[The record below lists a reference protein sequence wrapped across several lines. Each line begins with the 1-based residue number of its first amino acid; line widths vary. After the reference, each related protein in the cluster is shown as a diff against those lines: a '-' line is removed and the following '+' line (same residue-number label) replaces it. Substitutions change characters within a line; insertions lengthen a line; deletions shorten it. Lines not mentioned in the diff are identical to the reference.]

1 MLLLTVWNIEKSKQY
16 LISANQ
22 VKIILCLFV
31 CRVYNRT
38 EYIQGMLQKSYNSI
52 LQVDMYVISSYE
64 QIKGRDHFENKDSKS
79 EFVCNHGQKK
89 LELLWY

>member
-1 MLLLTVWNIEKSKQY
+1 MKVLLLTVWNIEKSKQY

-31 CRVYNRT
+31 CRVYDRT

-52 LQVDMYVISSYE
+52 LQVDMYAISSYE
-64 QIKGRDHFENKDSKS
+64 QIKGRDHFENEDSKS
-79 EFVCNHGQKK
+79 
-89 LELLWY
+89 